1 MDNQATETPKDTSQ
15 QQQERV
21 KGGRRKK
28 RDMRFPGCENKI
40 WRRKGAGGWAGMPK
54 TLLLIAQ
61 LMGKVE
67 KDSMLPLTMIGLWLA
82 TWDDGFVDVQS
93 EHQLALDCG
102 FTQNQPNRRAFEWRE
117 RVRKL
122 EKLGFVETAPQDS
135 VNINYI
141 LIKDPH
147 RAISNLYAGNGLPKE
162 LEEAAKHLRNTSL
175 RPLLERLRDKAIDV
189 GAMGIESLLEN
200 PEQGQENSDA

>member
-1 MDNQATETPKDTSQ
+1 MNDHPELAANDSNEPQP
-15 QQQERV
+15 ERN
-21 KGGRRKK
+21 KGGRRAK
-28 RDMRFPGCENKI
+28 RDLRFPGCEGKI

-61 LMGKVE
+61 LIGKVE

-102 FTQNQPNRRAFEWRE
+102 FTQKQLNRRTFEWRKRVKTLE
-117 RVRKL
+117 RLR
-122 EKLGFVETAPQDS
+122 FVEVSPSDS
-135 VNINYI
+135 VNISYI

-147 RAISNLYAGNGLPKE
+147 RAISTLYSATDLHPD
-162 LEEAAKHLRNTSL
+162 LRTIAARLRNETL
-175 RPLLERLRDKAIDV
+175 KPILERLRDKALDV
-189 GAMGIESLLEN
+189 GATGIESLLKDANTRGEEN
-200 PEQGQENSDA
+200 DA